1 MAYERQSPDYT
12 ELVKKIAAKYPK
24 EWDLADKDKHGSRT
38 DDFIRIFA
46 YEAFKVDMRI
56 GLNGKRGNPNDI
68 SKDAVAYQNDTVPF
82 ELGGCEVIDIIVGNP
97 HGPAWQDVTLPNVA
111 GAWIQPTKPG
121 GVVDN
126 PGTNGPIDNVGN
138 GNEEN
143 KNLQSQINELKRML
157 EKTIKVG
164 DKVNFKTQD
173 WGDYKGRF
181 VCSEKDNNGRLIA
194 NRDDVGTWEELTIG
208 RKD

>member
-12 ELVKKIAAKYPK
+12 QLVAKIAAEFPR
-24 EWDLADKDKHGSRT
+24 EWDLANKEKHGERT
-38 DDFIRIFA
+38 DDFVRRFA

-68 SKDAVAYQNDTVPF
+68 SKDAVAYQNDTVPA
-82 ELGGCEVIDIIVGNP
+82 ELGGCEVIDIIVGSNHKP
-97 HGPAWQDVTLPNVA
+97 TWQDVTLPNVA
-111 GAWIQPTKPG
+111 GAWVQPT
-121 GVVDN
+121 N
-126 PGTNGPIDNVGN
+126 PGEVDDSNSGGGN
-138 GNEEN
+138 QEN
-143 KNLQSQINELKRML
+143 KDIQAQINELKKIL
-157 EKTIKVG
+157 NTAIKVG

-173 WGDYKGRF
+173 WDGQRGRI

-194 NRDDVGTWEELTIG
+194 NRDDVGPWEELTIG